1 MTREEVI
8 EQISEL
14 FFSKYGIRLTDYPE
28 ETDVVVFAEIND
40 RLDSIEFMNFIF
52 DVEDMFE
59 IGDAGDN
66 GAPTKL
72 GELYDMF
79 ETAILEKEQKG

>member
-8 EQISEL
+8 NQISDL
-14 FFSKYGIRLTDYPE
+14 FYSKYQIRLTDYPE
-28 ETDVVVFAEIND
+28 DTDVTVFAEIND
-40 RLDSIEFMNFIF
+40 KLDSIEFMNFIF

-59 IGDAGDN
+59 VRDDGNN

-72 GELYDMF
+72 GDLYDMF
-79 ETAILEKEQKG
+79 EKAILEKQK

>member
-8 EQISEL
+8 QKISDL
-14 FFSKYGIRLTDYPE
+14 FNTKYGIKLTDYPE
-28 ETDVVVFAEIND
+28 DTDVTIFAELNEK
-40 RLDSIEFMNFIF
+40 LDSIEFMNFIF
-52 DVEDMFE
+52 DVEDLLNVRDS
-59 IGDAGDN
+59 GDG

-79 ETAILEKEQKG
+79 EQALEKNK